1 MQLSA
6 HNTRAIAQDRRVHA
20 AARPAA
26 PRPVALAAAHMSPA
40 LQQQAPCLV
49 PCSSQ
54 APFRVSQRMRR
65 SVAAAAGN
73 VPSEVLD
80 TVVVGAG
87 ISGLVTAQALQ
98 TKHGDKVQSFLV
110 TEGRER
116 VGGNITSLQGDG
128 YIWEEGPNSFQ
139 PNDAMLQAAV
149 SAGPSLLQKLSN
161 SSSHLHMSRSM
172 RAHVS
177 SDVLGTLSVLSFFLS
192 SVNARSKQHQCMC
205 LSCKHGGRRA
215 CAHRPA
221 ITRVLS
227 LHCYS
232 QRAHATGL
240 HAIALMFCSV
250 RKSAP
255 EPAWHAA

>member
-1 MQLSA
+1 
-6 HNTRAIAQDRRVHA
+6 
-20 AARPAA
+20 
-26 PRPVALAAAHMSPA
+26 
-40 LQQQAPCLV
+40 
-49 PCSSQ
+49 
-54 APFRVSQRMRR
+54 MRS

-149 SAGPSLLQKLSN
+149 S
-161 SSSHLHMSRSM
+161 
-172 RAHVS
+172 
-177 SDVLGTLSVLSFFLS
+177 
-192 SVNARSKQHQCMC
+192 
-205 LSCKHGGRRA
+205 
-215 CAHRPA
+215 
-221 ITRVLS
+221 
-227 LHCYS
+227 
-232 QRAHATGL
+232 
-240 HAIALMFCSV
+240 
-250 RKSAP
+250 
-255 EPAWHAA
+255 

>member
-1 MQLSA
+1 
-6 HNTRAIAQDRRVHA
+6 
-20 AARPAA
+20 
-26 PRPVALAAAHMSPA
+26 
-40 LQQQAPCLV
+40 
-49 PCSSQ
+49 
-54 APFRVSQRMRR
+54 MRR

-149 SAGPSLLQKLSN
+149 SYWSCCCSSCRN
-161 SSSHLHMSRSM
+161 SSSYLPACSSM
-172 RAHVS
+172 FVLCVCLLCGICPS
-177 SDVLGTLSVLSFFLS
+177 SFVL
-192 SVNARSKQHQCMC
+192 A
-205 LSCKHGGRRA
+205 
-215 CAHRPA
+215 
-221 ITRVLS
+221 
-227 LHCYS
+227 
-232 QRAHATGL
+232 
-240 HAIALMFCSV
+240 
-250 RKSAP
+250 
-255 EPAWHAA
+255 